1 MANYQFLDLSAPI
14 PYLSFENRL
23 QTNRAFFVRD
33 RFPVGAPTRRHE
45 NDIARLKY
53 EDKCLRGFVVQ
64 GTLCPYEADVREARR
79 IIDRVEWSYTVL
91 HVRPF
96 FPRVVRKLISNL
108 CHTADGVLIRGTH
121 FGFDPDVINTMMLT
135 PLIEKS
141 YDWESVDL
149 KSAIYVLTGYR
160 CFGWTGFTLTALGAP
175 YQILYR
181 VCERNWLPGPDTDT
195 TRCTG

>member
-96 FPRVVRKLISNL
+96 FLELFENL
-108 CHTADGVLIRGTH
+108 SRICAIRL
-121 FGFDPDVINTMMLT
+121 M
-135 PLIEKS
+135 
-141 YDWESVDL
+141 
-149 KSAIYVLTGYR
+149 
-160 CFGWTGFTLTALGAP
+160 
-175 YQILYR
+175 
-181 VCERNWLPGPDTDT
+181 VC
-195 TRCTG
+195 

>member
-1 MANYQFLDLSAPI
+1 MANYQFLDLATPI
-14 PYLSFENRL
+14 PYLSFENHL

-45 NDIARLKY
+45 NDIAHLKY

-79 IIDRVEWSYTVL
+79 IIDRVGWSYTVL
-91 HVRPF
+91 HVHPF
-96 FPRVVRKLISNL
+96 FPRVVRELISNL
-108 CHTADGVLIRGTH
+108 YHTADGVLIRGTH
-121 FGFDPDVINTMMLT
+121 FGFDPDVFNTVMLT
-135 PLIEKS
+135 PLIE
-141 YDWESVDL
+141 
-149 KSAIYVLTGYR
+149 
-160 CFGWTGFTLTALGAP
+160 CFEWTGFTLTTLGAP

-181 VCERNWLPGPDTDT
+181 VRERNWLPGPDTDT

>member
-1 MANYQFLDLSAPI
+1 MANYQFLDLAAPI

-64 GTLCPYEADVREARR
+64 
-79 IIDRVEWSYTVL
+79 
-91 HVRPF
+91 
-96 FPRVVRKLISNL
+96 VVRKLISNL

-121 FGFDPDVINTMMLT
+121 FGFDPDVINTVMLT

-160 CFGWTGFTLTALGAP
+160 CFGWTGFTLTTLGAP

-181 VCERNWLPGPDTDT
+181 VCERN
-195 TRCTG
+195 